1 MPSVYEI
8 ADDKMDKIE
17 IIMSKYFSFVRT
29 GDPELREAA
38 RARIDEVSDF
48 LEKVGVLSDR
58 GGNSDKEVDEV
69 IRQHK
74 YLLPQVY
81 ENQ

>member
-38 RARIDEVSDF
+38 RARIQTRK
-48 LEKVGVLSDR
+48 LMKLS
-58 GGNSDKEVDEV
+58 GNINTYCPRFMKINKSLRFTK
-69 IRQHK
+69 
-74 YLLPQVY
+74 P
-81 ENQ
+81 